1 MAIQHLFDS
10 LSWPAK
16 ALVLACIPFIY
27 LACKIL
33 YRLSSLHPLA
43 GVPGPIVARITD
55 LPLIWHA
62 YTGDEARYVHDLHLK
77 YGPVVRIGTES
88 VDFVDPGV
96 IHPIYSHKGGFP
108 KAKYY
113 NNFDI
118 DGHATIFSQTDP
130 AARGARA
137 KAVLPMFSI
146 ANIRKGSK
154 PFTESIERFLASLR
168 EKKASG
174 SANVLECA
182 REMSIEAV
190 TEYLFGIRY
199 GSSSD
204 ASDAEAQVTKEKPK
218 LSASDVV
225 DNFISTGRLW
235 YFVPWLY
242 NLADRLDAF
251 IYPNPSVKLS
261 TDIVNEYVDRVIAA
275 AQVEAERTKDDK
287 AAWNTYP
294 CRLLLA
300 GFSPSEVHAQCK
312 DVLFAATDTIGITLG
327 TLLFMLAKHP
337 DVYDKLHAEVASATI
352 AKSEDIQQLPYLG
365 GVVREAIRFTGANP
379 CRLPREVIAGGWHY
393 GGRFYPA
400 GTVVSASL
408 TEMHYSE
415 DIYPDAHAFKP
426 ERWAN
431 ATDEM
436 HKCNMAFGL
445 GARSCVARAMSL
457 WELFNITYDLA
468 KEDTL
473 RGSRVAKDHIEV
485 YTTFN
490 SKVKSGSIE
499 IVWPRD

>member
-1 MAIQHLFDS
+1 MAIQHLFDH
-10 LSWPAK
+10 LSWSAN
-16 ALVLACIPFIY
+16 LGIFACIPFIY
-27 LACKIL
+27 VACKIL

-43 GVPGPIVARITD
+43 GIPGPLIARITD
-55 LPLIWHA
+55 LPLVWHA
-62 YTGDEARYVHDLHLK
+62 YVGDEAQYVHDLHLK

-96 IHPIYSHKGGFP
+96 IYPIYSHKGGFP

-113 NNFDI
+113 HNFDI
-118 DGHATIFSQTDP
+118 DGHASIFSLTDP
-130 AARGARA
+130 SARGARA
-137 KAVLPMFSI
+137 KAILPMFSI

-154 PFTESIERFLASLR
+154 PFTESTERFLAGLR

-174 SANVLECA
+174 SANVLECS
-182 REMSIEAV
+182 RQMSIEAV

-199 GSSSD
+199 GSPSD
-204 ASDAEAQVTKEKPK
+204 SEIQLAKETTSKPK
-218 LSASDVV
+218 LSASAVV

-235 YFVPWLY
+235 YLPPWLY
-242 NLADRLDAF
+242 DLADRFDAF
-251 IYPNPSVKLS
+251 IYPNPSVQVS
-261 TDIVNEYVDRVIAA
+261 TDIVNEYVDRVLAA
-275 AQVEAERTKDDK
+275 AQAEAERAKDK
-287 AAWNTYP
+287 SAWTTYP

-312 DVLFAATDTIGITLG
+312 DVIFAATDTIGLTLG
-327 TLLFMLAKHP
+327 TLIFLLVKHP
-337 DVYDKLHAEVASATI
+337 GVYDKLAAEVGSAAI

-365 GVVREAIRFTGANP
+365 GVVREAVRLTGANP
-379 CRLPREVIAGGWHY
+379 CRLPREVTAGGWQY

-408 TEMHYSE
+408 TEIHYSE

-436 HKCNMAFGL
+436 HKCIMAFGL
-445 GARSCVARAMSL
+445 GARQCVARAMSL
-457 WELFNITYDLA
+457 WELFNVTYDLVRD
-468 KEDTL
+468 DTL
-473 RGSRVAKDHIEV
+473 RGSRVAHDHIEV

-490 SKVKSGSIE
+490 SKVKSGAIE